1 MIGASQTL
9 TPAKSSYRPNPVSAM
24 AGISP
29 LRTLSAKTTESAK
42 HNAYA
47 SGMEKGNTEAQG
59 YLDQQ
64 MGRGTSQS
72 AKDEMFAEQ
81 RRAAGQ
87 QEGAMDA
94 ASVESADQMFN
105 SNQRFGQR
113 QMQLERMNN
122 NYRRQ
127 TDLQNSNFQ
136 NQFTLDQTRKNN
148 YMDARGK
155 RQSLWLSLLGQL
167 G

>member
-9 TPAKSSYRPNPVSAM
+9 TPAKSAYRLNPVSELS
-24 AGISP
+24 GLSP
-29 LRTLSAKTTESAK
+29 LRTLADKTTVSAKN
-42 HNAYA
+42 NAYA
-47 SGMEKGNTEAQG
+47 AGRNKGDTDAQN

-72 AKDEMFAEQ
+72 SKDEMFASQ
-81 RRAAGQ
+81 RRLAGQ

-105 SNQRFGQR
+105 SNQRFGQK

-122 NYRRQ
+122 ENRRR
-127 TDLQNSNFQ
+127 TDIQNTNWQ
-136 NQFTLDQTRKNN
+136 NRFTLDQTRKTNN
-148 YMDARGK
+148 MEARRGQ
-155 RQSLWLSLLGQL
+155 QSLWLSLLGQL